1 MAVNT
6 SQYDGK
12 SPLTVE
18 EAGDVFAGLF
28 SDEVPPE
35 DTKSRE
41 TPAPTESEQP
51 EGASTDEESTEQQTE
66 QVDPNAAPEEAEEAA
81 PAEGE
86 DAEPETPDEQP
97 EEPQTFT
104 IKVDGKDVA
113 VTLDELQKG
122 YSRHA
127 DYTQKTQALAEER
140 RSLEAE
146 AATMRTRNEQY
157 AVLLD
162 KVEEGLKQLT
172 PPEPDWD
179 ALRRDNPEE
188 FAVQWA
194 EHQRREEALKA
205 VRSEKDRVFQEQQD
219 ALAKAHRAFVAS
231 EAEKLI
237 EALPELKDPS
247 KRPEFRKG
255 LAEYGRSVGFTD
267 AELNNVADH
276 RALIILDKARRY
288 DALQAQRPK
297 LKDKVSKI
305 KVLKP
310 GAPRRKAPAPTK
322 GARAL
327 ERLAKTH
334 SLDDAADAFSEL
346 FAD

>member
-1 MAVNT
+1 MEST
-6 SQYDGK
+6 PKYDGK
-12 SPLTVE
+12 SPLTVDD
-18 EAGDVFAGLF
+18 AADVFAGLF
-28 SDEVPPE
+28 SDDEVPTE

-41 TPAPTESEQP
+41 TPAPTQSEQP
-51 EGASTDEESTEQQTE
+51 EGASAEEPTEQQTE
-66 QVDPNAAPEEAEEAA
+66 QVDPNAAPEGAEAA
-81 PAEGE
+81 PEAEGQ
-86 DAEPETPDEQP
+86 DAEPETPEAVAQ
-97 EEPQTFT
+97 EPQTFT
-104 IKVDGKDVA
+104 VKVDGKDVA

-140 RSLEAE
+140 KTLEAE
-146 AATMRTRNEQY
+146 TATMRTRNEQY

-194 EHQRREEALKA
+194 EHQRRAEALKA
-205 VRSEKDRVFQEQQD
+205 VRSEKDRVFQEQQ
-219 ALAKAHRAFVAS
+219 AELANAHKAFVAS

-237 EALPELKDPS
+237 EALPELKDSS
-247 KRPEFRKG
+247 KRPAFRKD
-255 LAEYGRSVGFTD
+255 LAAYGRSVGFTD
-267 AELNNVADH
+267 AELNNVVDH
-276 RALIILDKARRY
+276 RALVILDKARRY

-297 LKDKVSKI
+297 LQEKVSKI

-310 GAPRRKAPAPTK
+310 GAPKRKAPAPTK
-322 GARAL
+322 GARAM
-327 ERLAKTH
+327 ERLAQTH